1 MKKRIVAGI
10 LALAMMVG
18 LCACGNKDIWDTN
31 FTYNKAIIAWPD
43 GTTKTVE
50 VKQWK
55 DYEGEQIQIIAKDG
69 TVYLVSSYNCI
80 LIKGE

>member
-1 MKKRIVAGI
+1 MKKRIVTGI
-10 LALAMMVG
+10 LAFAMTMS

-31 FTYNKAIIAWPD
+31 LTYNKAVIAWPD